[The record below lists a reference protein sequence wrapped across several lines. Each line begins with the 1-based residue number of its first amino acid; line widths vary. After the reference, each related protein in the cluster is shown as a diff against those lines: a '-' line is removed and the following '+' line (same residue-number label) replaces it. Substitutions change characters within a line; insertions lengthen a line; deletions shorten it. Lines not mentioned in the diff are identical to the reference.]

1 MSKQERLN
9 VLKSMIV
16 EMIIKSNED
25 TDDCKDRSKED
36 SERYETLVWALQS
49 LSQKGDI
56 YIL

>member
-49 LSQKGDI
+49 LS
-56 YIL
+56 